1 VELTGNIALSDD
13 AMIGA
18 TDGYTGT
25 LSGGITGTGDLYLG
39 GTARTG
45 AIVLSGGVDIDG
57 DLHVDTCVTNSGPID
72 LDGRFIYLNGT
83 LVFNNSQDI
92 TVNAKVIG
100 EGRIVL
106 AGSGKVDFKDVSVF
120 DGVIDVEGNGDAA
133 IGGLWGVAT
142 VTNSVPEKGTL
153 CVSGTS
159 EYGFFGSVLDG
170 VNLAV
175 SGALLVGCGADVS
188 KDSSLTLKGG
198 EVTFLKQMEF
208 SGLFGY
214 GDVSGSSITVSGAVQ
229 PTAEG
234 HEDAIVFEYP
244 PVFLNGVPDGWSL
257 HRHDDGMALRLAYG
271 TTVVIR

>member
-1 VELTGNIALSDD
+1 
-13 AMIGA
+13 M
-18 TDGYTGT
+18 
-25 LSGGITGTGDLYLG
+25 
-39 GTARTG
+39 
-45 AIVLSGGVDIDG
+45 LSGGVDIDG

-106 AGSGKVDFKDVSVF
+106 AGSGKVNFKDVSVF
-120 DGVIDVEGNGDAA
+120 DGAIDVEGNDDAA
-133 IGGLWGVAT
+133 IGGLWGVAS

-188 KDSSLTLKGG
+188 KDSSLILKGG

-208 SGLFGY
+208 AGLFGY

-234 HEDAIVFEYP
+234 HEDVIVFEYP

-257 HRHDDGMALRLAYG
+257 HRHDDGLALRLAYG
-271 TTVVIR
+271 TTEVIR